1 MPDCTQVVLG
11 MTIVVVLVGI
21 GLGVGGYL
29 HIKNK
34 LDDVD
39 SMKERIATL
48 EKQLANLTE
57 GSKVDYEVTSR
68 TMKLLGNETKQ
79 LKEDYMKLQSETRAL
94 NKTVNYTTSA
104 TVQRA
109 LSELKN
115 VKETQNVIRK
125 DLEKLSHLNDTTE
138 DYLNLREQVNNLTT
152 QVNRNISRLEIR
164 IKENRRVF
172 ESKVSEINSHVSTL
186 EKRLNEFDKDQS
198 KTNVTAGAAGTM
210 NFAEN
215 PKLKLVLYT
224 LALATLEVTQHI

>member
-11 MTIVVVLVGI
+11 ITIVVVLVGI

-79 LKEDYMKLQSETRAL
+79 LKEDYMKLQSETKAL

-109 LSELKN
+109 LIELKN
-115 VKETQNVIRK
+115 VKERQNVIRK

-186 EKRLNEFDKDQS
+186 EKRLNEFDNDQS
-198 KTNVTAGAAGTM
+198 KTNVTAGAASTM